1 MRFRFAKVNPNAIAP
16 KRAHA
21 TDAGM
26 DFYVPNDFE
35 PLTLRSG
42 ESCMINSGIKVE
54 IPFGYMGMFCNKS
67 GIASKKNIIFG
78 AHIIDSYYTGDV
90 IINLH
95 NIGLTDQLIS
105 PGDKIIQMVLVPV
118 VPTVPDEV
126 DADRLYEGLYMDD
139 IRGDKGFGA
148 TGGK

>member
-35 PLTLRSG
+35 PLTLKPG
-42 ESCMINSGIKVE
+42 ESCMVNSGIKVE
-54 IPFGYMGMFCNKS
+54 VPFGYMGMFCNKS

-95 NIGLTDQLIS
+95 NIGLTNQLIS

-118 VPTVPDEV
+118 VPAVPDEV
-126 DADRLYEGLYMDD
+126 DADKLYEGLYMDAV
-139 IRGDKGFGA
+139 RGDKGFGA

>member
-1 MRFRFAKVNPNAIAP
+1 MRFRFAKVNEHAIAP
-16 KRAHA
+16 KRAHP

-26 DFYVPNDFE
+26 DFYVPNDYTAS
-35 PLTLRSG
+35 TLRPG

-54 IPFGYMGMFCNKS
+54 VPFGYMGMFCNKS

-95 NIGLTDQLIS
+95 NIGNNPELIS

-118 VPTVPDEV
+118 VPAVPDEV
-126 DADRLYEGLYMDD
+126 DLDKLYEGLYMDTV
-139 IRGDKGFGA
+139 RGDKGFGA